1 MKKLLRSQMKKI
13 MGGDETVATIGDDFG
28 CAAKEARCKDQ
39 GTASETCC
47 VNLTCTEKGPEQG
60 SICK

>member
-1 MKKLLRSQMKKI
+1 MKKI